1 MYTTNGFGLVFRTG
15 IMLSIARTVRIC
27 ASSKTATSTLCRPRP
42 KPFSRAP
49 NMMRLPDVNVISCW
63 PFALRMRSTYLP
75 SIGLCSISHMSANVS
90 SLVRVWWAVQMAFRF
105 GVSIA
110 LRNNAVPTV
119 KVLPI
124 CLQLDSTAP
133 SAPHAY
139 LPSVFLANRS
149 HKKPCCHKSKRMPAL
164 RAALLIRVNSLPTMP
179 SGWRRTLAISDNRRS
194 DIVRHLVFL
203 IVQQV
208 GQTSALE

>member
-1 MYTTNGFGLVFRTG
+1 MVQRVHALLRERLALVSWLGWIAHVHDQRVRLVFRTG

-110 LRNNAVPTV
+110 
-119 KVLPI
+119 
-124 CLQLDSTAP
+124 
-133 SAPHAY
+133 
-139 LPSVFLANRS
+139 
-149 HKKPCCHKSKRMPAL
+149 
-164 RAALLIRVNSLPTMP
+164 
-179 SGWRRTLAISDNRRS
+179 
-194 DIVRHLVFL
+194 
-203 IVQQV
+203 
-208 GQTSALE
+208 